1 MVTETLEFPLVIL
14 DTVAMVTDIHR
25 ALQSSHTGER
35 SSLVHT
41 NSSRQ
46 AGRIT
51 RFFRDELERC
61 LVASPVNHGVGPEL
75 QSNTLRSGFEHAG
88 EPEEQEADAPEEE
101 EEEDLVDPQGVLRDQ
116 CVEKNAKC
124 QELKDILDKCNE
136 RVAVNPAIEE
146 ETCEEEL
153 IDFVHCVDHCV
164 SKTLFSK
171 LV

>member
-1 MVTETLEFPLVIL
+1 MV
-14 DTVAMVTDIHR
+14 VA
-25 ALQSSHTGER
+25 LG
-35 SSLVHT
+35 
-41 NSSRQ
+41 
-46 AGRIT
+46 
-51 RFFRDELERC
+51 DE
-61 LVASPVNHGVGPEL
+61 VVV
-75 QSNTLRSGFEHAG
+75 AG

-101 EEEDLVDPQGVLRDQ
+101 EEEDLVDPQGVLRDE
-116 CVEKNAKC
+116 CIEKNAKC

-164 SKTLFSK
+164 SKSLFSK